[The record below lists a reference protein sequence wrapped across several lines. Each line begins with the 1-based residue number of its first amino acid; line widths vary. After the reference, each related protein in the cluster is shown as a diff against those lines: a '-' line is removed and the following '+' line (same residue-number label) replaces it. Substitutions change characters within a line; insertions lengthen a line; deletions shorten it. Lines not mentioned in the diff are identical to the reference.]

1 MKTMKIYEAAMCCST
16 GLCGVSVDPELLRVS
31 TVLNTLKQS
40 GVVVQR
46 FNLSNA
52 PAEFVKNKAVTEYL
66 QKFGPEKLP
75 VVVVDDAIVI
85 AGRYRQCQ
93 VVEFVDIFVSEV
105 QRSIH
110 FIGEHTFRKSEAHIR
125 RVCNAG
131 THHGAFQL
139 ALGYGKV
146 EPCDILR
153 VLWLQTKS
161 QSYHEHTRFI
171 EICWEVLSIIILLQ
185 LHAVVVD
192 HTVGRDLSGTAVD
205 E

>member
-85 AGRYRQCQ
+85 AGRYSFTMLAAFRISSMPLM
-93 VVEFVDIFVSEV
+93 ELLSSTPSIF
-105 QRSIH
+105 I
-110 FIGEHTFRKSEAHIR
+110 
-125 RVCNAG
+125 
-131 THHGAFQL
+131 
-139 ALGYGKV
+139 
-146 EPCDILR
+146 
-153 VLWLQTKS
+153 
-161 QSYHEHTRFI
+161 
-171 EICWEVLSIIILLQ
+171 
-185 LHAVVVD
+185 
-192 HTVGRDLSGTAVD
+192 
-205 E
+205 